1 VYAYGVQFR
10 FAFAVLTATGLA
22 LGACARPEAPAPPPP
37 EPGLRAVD
45 LPPVG
50 RFRGVLPCPDCD
62 GVRTEILLA
71 GNWEGVNLYHLTETY
86 VGATPPG
93 GRTVEREGAWT
104 ALRGVPENDAAVV
117 YQLDPDRPG
126 QRRHFLVVDE
136 RTIRLLDDALRPIGD
151 PLVRVDGR

>member
-1 VYAYGVQFR
+1 MPR
-10 FAFAVLTATGLA
+10 LPLAVLTVAGLA
-22 LGACARPEAPAPPPP
+22 LGACARPAPAPPAPP
-37 EPGLRAVD
+37 APALRAAD

-50 RFRGVLPCPDCD
+50 RFQGVLPCRDCD

-86 VGATPPG
+86 VGARPQDE
-93 GRTVEREGAWT
+93 RTVEREGAWT
-104 ALRGVPENDAAVV
+104 ALRGVPENDAAIV

-136 RTIRLLDDALRPIGD
+136 RTIRLLDDALQPVGA
-151 PLVRVDGR
+151 PLVRVDAR